1 MPADRISRRT
11 GRRPLRTAITTLG
24 AAALALTLT
33 AASEARSAAPASAP
47 PGFLAARD
55 LPQAEGI
62 SWSAGR
68 VTGGA
73 PDPRPFCLER
83 VVPVGDSTWH
93 RGFST
98 ELDTWAVQVTV
109 RAKDAAAAG
118 RLAAAV
124 GKAAAD
130 CAADWL
136 RATPGGTASWQDYG
150 PVSVEEGAHVY
161 GVHTSVPDSE
171 PGVHLIGVGR
181 DGRTVT
187 LVQWAR
193 TGDLSDAPV
202 PAFKRTAR
210 TAVAELH

>member
-1 MPADRISRRT
+1 MPADRISRRI
-11 GRRPLRTAITTLG
+11 GRRPLMAATAALG
-24 AAALALTLT
+24 AAVLALTLT
-33 AASEARSAAPASAP
+33 AASEARPAAPASAR

-68 VTGGA
+68 MTGGA
-73 PDPRPFCLER
+73 PDPRRFCLER
-83 VVPVGDSTWH
+83 VVPVGDSTRH

-109 RAKDAAAAG
+109 RAKDAA
-118 RLAAAV
+118 
-124 GKAAAD
+124 D
-130 CAADWL
+130 CAADWP
-136 RATPGGTASWQDYG
+136 RATPGGTASWEDYG
-150 PVSVEEGAHVY
+150 PVPGEEGVHVY

-171 PGVHLIGVGR
+171 PGVHPIGVGR

-193 TGDLSDAPV
+193 TGGLSDAPV

-210 TAVAELH
+210 TAVAKLH